1 MACRVK
7 VCVCLQSGVEAMARN
22 MYNYLI
28 LLIILSYAPQG
39 QGQGQ
44 GLGQPYPAKPVR
56 MVVGFAAGGAP
67 DILARLL
74 AQPLN
79 ERLGQAVVVDNRPG
93 ATSNI
98 GAEIVARAAPDGYT
112 LFMATVSLA
121 ISPSVYPSLPFRMPE
136 DFAPVSMV
144 ASVPLILVA
153 YPGLPVKSLQ
163 DLIRVAKERAGQLNY
178 ASVGNGSPQHLAAE
192 LFKLKTGTQ
201 LTHVP
206 YKGGAPAN
214 TAIISGEAHV
224 YFSGMPPALPHVK
237 AGRLRA
243 LAVTATKRSPAAAEV
258 PTMAEAGLPGSEADN
273 WHAVLAP
280 AGTAAAIVQRLNSAL
295 SSALAEPALQAQFVN
310 QGAEARSTTPQAL
323 ARHMTD
329 EIAKWRTVA
338 RAAGVRVQ

>member
-1 MACRVK
+1 MLRNYWFINIFM
-7 VCVCLQSGVEAMARN
+7 CVLTSAAHAQS
-22 MYNYLI
+22 
-28 LLIILSYAPQG
+28 
-39 QGQGQ
+39 
-44 GLGQPYPAKPVR
+44 YPSKPLR

-79 ERLGQAVVVDNRPG
+79 DKLGQPVVVDNRPG

-112 LFMATVSLA
+112 LFMATVSVA
-121 ISPSVYPSLPFRMPE
+121 ISPSVYSSLAFKVPE

-144 ASVPLILVA
+144 ASVPLILVTH
-153 YPGLPVKSLQ
+153 PGLPVKSVQ

-201 LTHVP
+201 LVHVP

-214 TAIISGEAHV
+214 TAVLGGESHV
-224 YFSGMPPALPHVK
+224 YFSGMPPALPHVRS
-237 AGRLRA
+237 GRLRA
-243 LAVTATKRSPAAAEV
+243 LAVTSAKRSPAASDV
-258 PTMAEAGLPGSEADN
+258 PTMAEAGLQGSEADN

-280 AGTAAAIVQRLNSAL
+280 ARTAAAVVQRLNSAL
-295 SSALAEPALQAQFVN
+295 ASALADTAIQAQFLN
-310 QGAEARSTTPQAL
+310 QGAEARSSTSQTL
-323 ARHMTD
+323 ARHIQD
-329 EIAKWRTVA
+329 EVAKWRDVA
-338 RAAGVRVQ
+338 RAAGVKVQ